1 MRRLVLASLVS
12 RQRCSHWAARRLQL
26 GVGIVTDTEEGTVAT
41 LLAPTTATPR
51 STDHGLPTAA
61 SIDRECGVGV
71 VGAGG
76 PGAGAA
82 GAAGSSTI
90 DSSSVP
96 PRVGTGGA

>member
-1 MRRLVLASLVS
+1 VQV
-12 RQRCSHWAARRLQL
+12 
-26 GVGIVTDTEEGTVAT
+26 
-41 LLAPTTATPR
+41 
-51 STDHGLPTAA
+51 
-61 SIDRECGVGV
+61 DRECGVGV